1 MGGEASQ
8 AIKNL
13 IAFGR
18 IDKPGFK
25 IEVPKGRQS
34 AENSIRNAAQVSA
47 GRKALKD
54 ANEEFADILKQSF
67 DGKGNWDGLLM
78 NVPEAKFQTTGKIGE
93 IFTRVSEGF
102 FNFAVKYI
110 RICSLTLAIPYNSSS
125 SFFLAYFMNS
135 VMLSIFVT
143 LFLS

>member
-1 MGGEASQ
+1 MATVDYLLVGAGKDEWTQFAKLQKPEVRDWLLTPEGATTYLFTGTDGTKAVSLLARIEEAAGMNGEASQ

-34 AENSIRNAAQVSA
+34 AENSIRNAAEVSA

-54 ANEEFADILKQSF
+54 ANEEFADMLKQSF
-67 DGKGNWDGLLM
+67 DGKGNWD
-78 NVPEAKFQTTGKIGE
+78 
-93 IFTRVSEGF
+93 
-102 FNFAVKYI
+102 
-110 RICSLTLAIPYNSSS
+110 
-125 SFFLAYFMNS
+125 
-135 VMLSIFVT
+135 
-143 LFLS
+143 